1 MFVPYL
7 LIALLLLG
15 LLLLYFRVARHF
27 NIIDHPDTRT
37 SHVRPTIRGGGILFP
52 VAVLI
57 WYLLFGMQ
65 YTWAVGG
72 LLLISAVSF
81 LDDVVG
87 VGAGIRFA
95 IHLVA
100 VSLLFQEI
108 GLWSYHWYWIALAF
122 VLTAAC
128 INAFNFMDGIN
139 GITSFYTLVT
149 LGSFSLLNNAGRLL
163 SPFFDGHLP
172 EGWESFLPG
181 RLVGALFVAVL
192 VFSFFNARKRALT
205 FAGDVGSISIAF
217 MMSWFMIALM
227 NMSHS
232 FYWILMFSVYGIDT
246 AVTICIRI
254 RRREHLFRPH
264 RLHLYQLLANERG
277 MPHLSVAALFAAT
290 QLLVNLATIW
300 LIFSGNMTLGA
311 FLAILLLLGL
321 SCLVIRRRV
330 SLPLRNRKA
339 A

>member
-7 LIALLLLG
+7 LITLLLLG
-15 LLLLYFRVARHF
+15 LLLMYFRVARRF
-27 NIIDHPDTRT
+27 NIIDHPGGRT

-52 VAVLI
+52 AAALI

-65 YTWAVGG
+65 NTWAVTG

-81 LDDVVG
+81 FDDAVG
-87 VGAGIRFA
+87 VRAEIRLV
-95 IHLVA
+95 IHIVA
-100 VSLLFQEI
+100 VSMLLHEI
-108 GLWSYHWYWIALAF
+108 GLWSYYWYWIALAF

-149 LGSFSLLNNAGRLL
+149 LGSFSLLNNANRLL

-172 EGWESFLPG
+172 EGWVSFLPG
-181 RLVGALFVAVL
+181 RLVGAVFVAVL

-217 MMSWFMIALM
+217 LMSWFMIALM

-232 FYWILMFSVYGIDT
+232 FYWILLFSVYGIDT
-246 AVTICIRI
+246 AVTICVRI
-254 RRREHLFRPH
+254 RRKENLFRPH

-277 MPHLSVAALFAAT
+277 MPHLRVAALFAIT
-290 QLLVNLATIW
+290 QLLVNLGVIV
-300 LIFSGNMTLGA
+300 LIFSGNMTLA
-311 FLAILLLLGL
+311 VFLAILFLL
-321 SCLVIRRRV
+321 
-330 SLPLRNRKA
+330 
-339 A
+339 